1 MTRCSPL
8 APKKNIEERCFLL
21 CVDNSLPFGLLL
33 DNQILLQPFA
43 TLQRYLHFSDTP
55 RCPRL
60 LIEKAER
67 LSGFKLI
74 WQVSGTVQSQAKG
87 PVQESDDS
95 SKVLSRSVQSQAEGY
110 VLDSADSSGSN

>member
-1 MTRCSPL
+1 M
-8 APKKNIEERCFLL
+8 
-21 CVDNSLPFGLLL
+21 DNSLPFGLLL
-33 DNQILLQPFA
+33 DKQILLQTFA

-55 RCPRL
+55 RCPGL
-60 LIEKAER
+60 LIVKAER

-87 PVQESDDS
+87 PVQDSADS